1 VVTTLRRLCQP
12 QPLLNGA
19 RLQLLEVVL
28 RPDVLEP
35 STRWRLPSRREG
47 TRAQGVAMSPVN
59 VILLSPVRFSW
70 QDDKAHSNARKH
82 GVTFEEATTV
92 FAGGPSS
99 SACRRGIGCY
109 SPSSQRF

>member
-35 STRWRLPSRREG
+35 GPVFLRLAQHARQNSGHVFVSSNTLGIWSETWSLYSQSETTRY
-47 TRAQGVAMSPVN
+47 T
-59 VILLSPVRFSW
+59 SW
-70 QDDKAHSNARKH
+70 EYECHDCGLFTLMRSARTH
-82 GVTFEEATTV
+82 
-92 FAGGPSS
+92 
-99 SACRRGIGCY
+99 
-109 SPSSQRF
+109 